1 MLIFALDTS
10 TPAGSFA
17 VLRDGTFLGQ
27 CAVIPDESYSPNLLR
42 YAASLLESTR
52 ISLEQIDLFAVC
64 AGPGSFTGLRIG
76 LTTAKGWAEICR
88 KPVAAVSGLEA
99 VAAQAAPSC
108 APGSLLGAVLDAR
121 RGQIFGG
128 LFRIPEDRSGTL
140 DPIGVEVL
148 ASADEFLKSLRTE
161 IADGSTLV
169 LACTSPEL
177 IRPAVER
184 QNLHC
189 RIEAV
194 SNVLAP
200 TIGQLGYA
208 KALRG
213 DVVDALHLD
222 ANYIRRC
229 DAEVNWKGA
238 E

>member
-17 VLRDGTFLGQ
+17 LLRDGTILGQ
-27 CAVIPDESYSPNLLR
+27 CAVIPDESCSPNLLR

-76 LTTAKGWAEICR
+76 LTTAKGWAEIWR

-108 APGSLLGAVLDAR
+108 TQGSLLGAVLDAR

-128 LFRIPEDRSGTL
+128 LFRVPDDRWGTL

-161 IADGSTLV
+161 IAGTSSLV
-169 LACTSPEL
+169 LACTSSEL

-184 QNLHC
+184 QSLHC

-194 SNVLAP
+194 SHVLAP
-200 TIGQLGYA
+200 TIGRLGYA

-229 DAEVNWKGA
+229 DAEVNWKGV